1 MDRRQVGPISARI
14 QAPRAYVTLT
24 SHLRLDQA
32 FNHQQT
38 PAVGE
43 DVALIPRNA
52 HISAPDSTPMFY
64 LFMLLNPFFNCS
76 HFCLE

>member
-14 QAPRAYVTLT
+14 QAPHAYVTLT

-43 DVALIPRNA
+43 DVAL
-52 HISAPDSTPMFY
+52 Y
-64 LFMLLNPFFNCS
+64 LEMHTFLLPTQLLCFTCLCS
-76 HFCLE
+76 